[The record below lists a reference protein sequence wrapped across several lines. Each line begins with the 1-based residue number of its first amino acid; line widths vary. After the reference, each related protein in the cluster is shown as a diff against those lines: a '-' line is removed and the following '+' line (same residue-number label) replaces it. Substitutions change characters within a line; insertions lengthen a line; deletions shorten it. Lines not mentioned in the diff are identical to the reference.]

1 MRRVIQAA
9 GRYRVLVDDNFHYMD
24 PEAQWTAGE
33 FDTAAAAIAK
43 CKAIVDENLAQM
55 HEPGMTA
62 DLLYQAY
69 TAFGDDPFV
78 VAPRDAEAVAF
89 SAWDYAQERCAT
101 ICNAIPERLN

>member
-1 MRRVIQAA
+1 MRRAIQAA
-9 GRYRVLVDDNFHYMD
+9 GKYRVMVDDNFHYMD
-24 PEAQWTAGE
+24 SEVRWSAGE

-43 CKAIVDENLAQM
+43 CKAIVDEDLAQM

-62 DLLYQAY
+62 DVLYQAY

-78 VAPRDAEAVAF
+78 VAPRGAETVTF

-101 ICNAIPERLN
+101 ICNAISERPN